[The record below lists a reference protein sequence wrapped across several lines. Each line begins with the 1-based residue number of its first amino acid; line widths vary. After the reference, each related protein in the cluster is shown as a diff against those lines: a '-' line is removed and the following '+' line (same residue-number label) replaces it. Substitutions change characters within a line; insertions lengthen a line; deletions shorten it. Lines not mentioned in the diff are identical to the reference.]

1 MMQPPSVVCAGIL
14 VADLFVPPLER
25 LPVGGDLVVT
35 EDFLVQPGGC
45 AANTAV
51 SLAKLGVS
59 VSVAG
64 KVGKDTFGDAVE
76 RDLRTSGVRTDALSR
91 SASHSTSKTVILPV
105 IGEDRRYIHTIG
117 ANADFTVDDI
127 AFPLAMQAQ
136 VFALGGYFVLPKL
149 EPLRIADLLAN
160 MRKNGVRT
168 VLDIVVPTSSTDPPT
183 LDDLRPILPFIDAFM
198 PNIVEAAMLTGETDP
213 GKQAELFLRAG
224 CNIAIIT
231 RGRDGALLMSAH
243 ETLEAPAVPI
253 EVVDV
258 SGAGDAFVAGFIV
271 GLLEKWSLADSL
283 RFASV
288 IGASACTHLGCTG
301 GVFTRAEAEAYLQT
315 HPLPVT
321 SFTTS

>member
-25 LPVGGDLVVT
+25 LPLEGDLVVT

-45 AANTAV
+45 AANTAIA
-51 SLAKLGVS
+51 LAKLGIS

-64 KVGKDTFGDAVE
+64 KIGKDTFGDSVE
-76 RDLRTSGVRTDALSR
+76 RDLQTSGVRTDALRR
-91 SASHSTSKTVILPV
+91 SSSYGTSKTVILPV

-136 VFALGGYFVLPKL
+136 VFALGGYFVLPRL
-149 EPLRIADLLAN
+149 EPLRFADLLDS

-168 VLDIVVPTSSTDPPT
+168 VLDIVVPASTDHPT
-183 LDDLRPILPFIDAFM
+183 LDDLRPILPFIDVFV
-198 PNIVEAAMLTGETDP
+198 PNAEEAAILTGETDP

-224 CNIAIIT
+224 CNITIIT
-231 RGRDGALLMSAH
+231 RGKDGALLMSAH
-243 ETLEAPAVPI
+243 ETLEAPAFPV

-271 GLLEKWSLADSL
+271 GLLDQWSLADSL

-288 IGASACTHLGCTG
+288 IGASACTQLGCTA
-301 GVFTRAEAEAYLQT
+301 GVFTRTEAETYIQT
-315 HPLPVT
+315 HPLTIKSVKT
-321 SFTTS
+321 S

>member
-25 LPVGGDLVVT
+25 LPMGGDLVVT

-45 AANTAV
+45 AANTAI
-51 SLAKLGVS
+51 SLAKLGVPVS
-59 VSVAG
+59 VSG
-64 KVGKDTFGDAVE
+64 KVGKDMFGDAVE
-76 RDLRTSGVRTDALSR
+76 RDLRTSGVRTDALRR
-91 SASHSTSKTVILPV
+91 SSSHGTSKTVILPV

-127 AFPLAMQAQ
+127 AFPLAMQVR
-136 VFALGGYFVLPKL
+136 VFALGGYFVLPRL
-149 EPLRIADLLAN
+149 EPLRIIDLLDS

-168 VLDIVVPTSSTDPPT
+168 VLDIVVPASTDHPT
-183 LDDLRPILPFIDAFM
+183 LDDLRPILPFIDVFI
-198 PNIVEAAMLTGETDP
+198 PNAEEAAMLTGETDP

-224 CNIAIIT
+224 CAIAIIT
-231 RGRDGALLMSAH
+231 RGKDGALLMSAH
-243 ETLEAPAVPI
+243 ETLETPAFPV

-271 GLLEKWSLADSL
+271 GLLEEWSLADSL

-288 IGASACTHLGCTG
+288 IGASACTHLGCTS
-301 GVFTRAEAEAYLQT
+301 GVFTRAEAETYIQA
-315 HPLPVT
+315 HPLAIKSFKT
-321 SFTTS
+321 S